1 MISIDER
8 KAQSPSPPA
17 ELVAKRLRE
26 LVETLAVPRHRIAE
40 PAANARAREW
50 IAAELRSRGYEV
62 SIQGRFENVVAL
74 PRGARRVT
82 LIGAHYDSVPG
93 CPGADDNASA
103 VAVMLEA
110 ARRLQGQPV
119 GFVAFNAE
127 EEGMLGS
134 FDFVAHGLRALPA
147 AVDGIH
153 VLEMLGFRNDGPPL
167 ERLPLPWTPECVKR
181 CDFIGV
187 IGKSASNDDVERAL
201 ASKAAPELKI
211 VGARTWGPIHVV
223 MGDITRSDHFPF
235 WRAGL
240 RALLWTDT
248 ANFRNPHYHRPSD
261 TPDTLDY
268 EFMARV
274 TELLV
279 DVVSGSA
286 ARYHRTHLS

>member
-1 MISIDER
+1 MISINER
-8 KAQSPSPPA
+8 KAQPSSPSMP
-17 ELVAKRLRE
+17 LVAQRLRRM
-26 LVETLAVPRHRIAE
+26 VETLAIPRHRIAE
-40 PAANARAREW
+40 PAANAEVREW
-50 IAAELRSRGYEV
+50 IAGELRSLGYDV
-62 SIQGRFENVVAL
+62 SIQGRFENVIAL

-110 ARRLQGQPV
+110 ASRLHGQNI
-119 GFVAFNAE
+119 GFIAFNAE

-134 FDFVAHGLRALPA
+134 FDFVEHGLKKLPVT
-147 AVDGIH
+147 VDGIH
-153 VLEMLGFRNDGPPL
+153 VLEMLGFRNDGAPL
-167 ERLPLPWTPECVKR
+167 QRLPLPWTPECVKH

-187 IGKSASNDDVERAL
+187 IGKSASNDDVDRAL
-201 ASKAAPELKI
+201 ASRAAPELKV

-235 WRAGL
+235 WQAGL
-240 RALLWTDT
+240 KAVLWTDT

-274 TELLV
+274 TELLI
-279 DVVSGSA
+279 DVV
-286 ARYHRTHLS
+286 RR